1 MLRCLEETFGCEV
14 DFFYAAPNEHDTPF
28 RGDPG
33 SRGSATLVALKID
46 HEVVSGVRFGG
57 CRNLARLCYVG
68 SGTTR

>member
-1 MLRCLEETFGCEV
+1 MLRSLEETFGREV
-14 DFFYAAPNEHDTPF
+14 DFFYAAPMSTIPLF

-57 CRNLARLCYVG
+57 CRNLARLCYLG